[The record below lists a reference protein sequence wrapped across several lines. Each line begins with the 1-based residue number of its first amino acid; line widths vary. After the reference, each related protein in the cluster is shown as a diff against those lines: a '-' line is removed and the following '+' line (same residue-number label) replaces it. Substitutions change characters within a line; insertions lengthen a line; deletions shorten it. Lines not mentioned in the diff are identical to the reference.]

1 MQGCSFLYPLAQ
13 LADKNG
19 MQINTLQLKNKRKKR
34 KTIGRGGKKGT
45 YCGKGNKGQKARSGA
60 HVDPLFEGGRSTLID
75 HMKKVRGFKSRTAKK
90 AVASLEMIGKKFKD
104 GEVVNKETLIKSG
117 IIGKLEA
124 KDGIKI
130 VGGDKITKK
139 LTIDKS
145 ILLSAAAKSAIEK
158 AGGAVK

>member
-1 MQGCSFLYPLAQ
+1 ML
-13 LADKNG
+13 
-19 MQINTLQLKNKRKKR
+19 INTLQLKNKRKKR

-90 AVASLEMIGKKFKD
+90 AVASLEMIEKKFK
-104 GEVVNKETLIKSG
+104 GGGIINKDSLIKSG

-124 KDGIKI
+124 RDGIKI
-130 VGGDKITKK
+130 VGGGKITKK
-139 LTIDKS
+139 ITIDNK

-158 AGGAVK
+158 AGGKIEAAKESK